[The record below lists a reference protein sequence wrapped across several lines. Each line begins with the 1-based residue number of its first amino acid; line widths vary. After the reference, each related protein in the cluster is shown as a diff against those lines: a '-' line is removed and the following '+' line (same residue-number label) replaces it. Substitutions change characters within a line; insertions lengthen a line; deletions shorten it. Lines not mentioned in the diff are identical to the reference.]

1 MSSPLLYVKPMY
13 TDVRG
18 KKTHCPIC
26 PLNYEDEVIS
36 SHFTMPLSKPTAK
49 LTFAKFK
56 RLKMY
61 HLIFTYSIPFYPF
74 NNAMPNILKIQQVI
88 NLRNSTQP
96 IL

>member
-1 MSSPLLYVKPMY
+1 
-13 TDVRG
+13 
-18 KKTHCPIC
+18 
-26 PLNYEDEVIS
+26 
-36 SHFTMPLSKPTAK
+36 MPLSKPTAK

-61 HLIFTYSIPFYPF
+61 YPIFTYSIPFYPF
-74 NNAMPNILKIQQVI
+74 SNAMPNILKIQQII

>member
-26 PLNYEDEVIS
+26 PLNYEVEVIS
-36 SHFTMPLSKPTAK
+36 SYFTMPLSKPTAK

-61 HLIFTYSIPFYPF
+61 YLIFTYSIPFYPF

>member
-18 KKTHCPIC
+18 KKNTLSYLS
-26 PLNYEDEVIS
+26 LNYEDEVIS

-49 LTFAKFK
+49 LTFAKLK

-61 HLIFTYSIPFYPF
+61 YLIFTYSIPFYPF

>member
-1 MSSPLLYVKPMY
+1 MY

-18 KKTHCPIC
+18 KKKTHCPIC

-61 HLIFTYSIPFYPF
+61 YLIFTYSIPLYPF
-74 NNAMPNILKIQQVI
+74 NNAMHNILKIPQVI